1 MMLYNR
7 YTGSAPAKPKRQ
19 SAGLASAVKKATDRL
34 ASDLLFLL
42 ISYTLVLY
50 NGNQQLLTAGFGLS
64 HHHLLILAHHLHAVS
79 Q

>member
-1 MMLYNR
+1 MIS
-7 YTGSAPAKPKRQ
+7 SAPAKPKRQ
-19 SAGLASAVKKATDRL
+19 SAGVASVVKKATDRDV
-34 ASDLLFLL
+34 SDLFLLL

-64 HHHLLILAHHLHAVS
+64 HHHLLVLAHNLYAVS

>member
-1 MMLYNR
+1 MLHNR
-7 YTGSAPAKPKRQ
+7 HMTSSAPAKPKRQ
-19 SAGLASAVKKATDRL
+19 SAGLASVVKKATDRD
-34 ASDLLFLL
+34 ASDLFFLL

-64 HHHLLILAHHLHAVS
+64 HHHLLILAHNLQAVS